1 MYQFYRKKQT
11 KRKRIKKDKTIPE
24 NILNTIDINRENE
37 LALNLQKE
45 FDSSLKELNYKQS
58 ELEGAKEKFNY

>member
-37 LALNLQKE
+37 LASNLQKE

-58 ELEGAKEKFNY
+58 ELEGAKEKLNY

>member
-37 LALNLQKE
+37 LASNSQKE

-58 ELEGAKEKFNY
+58 ELEGAKEKLNY